1 MCLGTSESSESFAC
15 ICPSLAT
22 PQLQPTRM
30 QTASTLTRWC
40 LVTVCWAPRT
50 TSNRHLSCIHA
61 VQGEHAH
68 RVWSAIY
75 DQSCFSNLND
85 TETCQE
91 QRIFYRLISGGHAL
105 YACLALTPLH
115 STRLVRF
122 HTHQTSLNSLYHS
135 VKRRR
140 AQAAHALPSAAT
152 FLCCTCNQQQCFALS
167 SVQPVRLESVWL
179 CCNRDACF
187 HQRASLP

>member
-1 MCLGTSESSESFAC
+1 MTVLC
-15 ICPSLAT
+15 T
-22 PQLQPTRM
+22 PPLLPTCM
-30 QTASTLTRWC
+30 QTASTLIRWY
-40 LVTVCWAPRT
+40 LMAVCSVPRT
-50 TSNRHLSCIHA
+50 TLNRHLSCTYA

-91 QRIFYRLISGGHAL
+91 QRIFYRLISGRHAL
-105 YACLALTPLH
+105 YACLAP
-115 STRLVRF
+115 TRLAQT
-122 HTHQTSLNSLYHS
+122 HAHQTRLNSLYHT
-135 VKRRR
+135 VKRRC
-140 AQAAHALPSAAT
+140 AQAAHALPSAAAC
-152 FLCCTCNQQQCFALS
+152 LRCACTQQPHIAP
-167 SVQPVRLESVWL
+167 SVVKPVRIRSVWL